1 MSGADESH
9 CPDGGLSSDESHC
22 PDGDH
27 CADHDH
33 DRDHGREH
41 GRDGGPATTA
51 PVRVLAAGAAP
62 SSWIRCFHPKPA
74 ARYTLVCF
82 PHAGGSASYYFDLS
96 AALDADIE
104 MLVVQYPGRENRLFE
119 EPAASVAAL
128 ADGVYQALRTRLPR
142 RPAFF
147 GHSMG
152 GLIGFEV
159 ARRLEAAGGTAPHL
173 LVASASPAPSVRTDR
188 LTAGAHASQ
197 GTTEPEP
204 EPDEAVLARIMGLGG
219 TRDGVGRHPELMQL
233 VLPAIRGDLRAL
245 AEYRV
250 DAGAVVGCPV
260 TVFVADGDHDVPLAE
275 AGAWGAHT
283 TADAD
288 VHVFEGDHFYFS
300 GNPPKFLELL
310 QDAVRHSHSGTQLI

>member
-1 MSGADESH
+1 MRVLGT
-9 CPDGGLSSDESHC
+9 
-22 PDGDH
+22 
-27 CADHDH
+27 
-33 DRDHGREH
+33 
-41 GRDGGPATTA
+41 GPALAPTT
-51 PVRVLAAGAAP
+51 
-62 SSWIRCFHPKPA
+62 WIRCFHPKPT

-96 AALDADIE
+96 AALDPDIE

-119 EPAASVAAL
+119 EPAGSVAAL
-128 ADGVYQALRTRLPR
+128 ADGVYEALRTRLPR

-152 GLIGFEV
+152 GLIAFEV

-173 LVASASPAPSVRTDR
+173 LVASASPAPSVRTDM
-188 LTAGAHASQ
+188 LTAGADGQAGAGARHGEA
-197 GTTEPEP
+197 EAEP
-204 EPDEAVLARIMGLGG
+204 EPDDAVLARIMGLGG
-219 TRDGVGRHPELMQL
+219 TSDGVRQDPELMRL

-300 GNPPKFLELL
+300 GNPPTFLELL

>member
-9 CPDGGLSSDESHC
+9 CPDGDLSCDESHC
-22 PDGDH
+22 LDGD
-27 CADHDH
+27 
-33 DRDHGREH
+33 H

-51 PVRVLAAGAAP
+51 PVRVLVVDPAP
-62 SSWIRCFHPKPA
+62 STWIRCFHPKPA

-96 AALDADIE
+96 AALDTDIE

-119 EPAASVAAL
+119 EPAASVEAL
-128 ADGVYQALRTRLPR
+128 ADGVYRALRTRLPR

-173 LVASASPAPSVRTDR
+173 LVASASPAPSVRTAR
-188 LTAGAHASQ
+188 LTAGAHAPRG
-197 GTTEPEP
+197 GTDPEPEP

-219 TRDGVGRHPELMQL
+219 TRDGVGRHPELMRL

-288 VHVFEGDHFYFS
+288 VHVFEGDHFYFN

>member
-1 MSGADESH
+1 MSGA
-9 CPDGGLSSDESHC
+9 DESHC

-27 CADHDH
+27 CADR
-33 DRDHGREH
+33 DRDRDH

-51 PVRVLAAGAAP
+51 PVRVLAAGVAP

-159 ARRLEAAGGTAPHL
+159 ARRLEAAGAPL
-173 LVASASPAPSVRTDR
+173 PISSSPRPVRR
-188 LTAGAHASQ
+188 
-197 GTTEPEP
+197 P
-204 EPDEAVLARIMGLGG
+204 RC
-219 TRDGVGRHPELMQL
+219 GRT
-233 VLPAIRGDLRAL
+233 G
-245 AEYRV
+245 
-250 DAGAVVGCPV
+250 
-260 TVFVADGDHDVPLAE
+260 
-275 AGAWGAHT
+275 
-283 TADAD
+283 
-288 VHVFEGDHFYFS
+288 
-300 GNPPKFLELL
+300 
-310 QDAVRHSHSGTQLI
+310 

>member
-1 MSGADESH
+1 MSGADEGH
-9 CPDGGLSSDESHC
+9 CPDGGRCSDEGHC

-27 CADHDH
+27 CP
-33 DRDHGREH
+33 G
-41 GRDGGPATTA
+41 GGPDTTA
-51 PVRVLAAGAAP
+51 PVRVLAAGPAP
-62 SSWIRCFHPKPA
+62 TTWIRCFHPKPA

-119 EPAASVAAL
+119 EPAGSVAAL

-173 LVASASPAPSVRTDR
+173 LVASASSAPSVRTDR
-188 LTAGAHASQ
+188 LTAGAGAPHD
-197 GTTEPEP
+197 GTEPEAEP

-219 TRDGVGRHPELMQL
+219 TSDGVRQDPELMQL

>member
-1 MSGADESH
+1 MSGAGEGH
-9 CPDGGLSSDESHC
+9 CPDGG
-22 PDGDH
+22 
-27 CADHDH
+27 
-33 DRDHGREH
+33 
-41 GRDGGPATTA
+41 TTA
-51 PVRVLAAGAAP
+51 PVRVLATAP
-62 SSWIRCFHPKPA
+62 APTTWLRCFHPKPG

-119 EPAASVAAL
+119 EPAGSVAAL
-128 ADGVYQALRTRLPR
+128 ADGVYEALRTRLPR

-173 LVASASPAPSVRTDR
+173 LVASASSAPSVRTDR
-188 LTAGAHASQ
+188 LTAGAGAPP
-197 GTTEPEP
+197 GETEPEP
-204 EPDEAVLARIMGLGG
+204 DDAVLARIMGLGG
-219 TRDGVGRHPELMQL
+219 TSDGVRQDPELMQL

-260 TVFVADGDHDVPLAE
+260 TVFVADGDPDVPLAE
-275 AGAWGAHT
+275 AGAWAAHT

>member
-1 MSGADESH
+1 MSGVDEGH
-9 CPDGGLSSDESHC
+9 CPDGGT
-22 PDGDH
+22 
-27 CADHDH
+27 
-33 DRDHGREH
+33 
-41 GRDGGPATTA
+41 ATTT
-51 PVRVLAAGAAP
+51 PVRVLGTGPAP
-62 SSWIRCFHPKPA
+62 TTWIRCFHPKPA

-96 AALDADIE
+96 AALDPDIE

-119 EPAASVAAL
+119 EPAGSVAAL
-128 ADGVYQALRTRLPR
+128 ADGVYEALRTRLPR

-159 ARRLEAAGGTAPHL
+159 ARRLESAGGTAPHL
-173 LVASASPAPSVRTDR
+173 LVASASSAPSVRTDR
-188 LTAGAHASQ
+188 LTSGEARSGSDAGSDAGSAA
-197 GTTEPEP
+197 EAEEAEP

-219 TRDGVGRHPELMQL
+219 TSDGVRQDPELLQL

-260 TVFVADGDHDVPLAE
+260 TVFVADGDPDVPLAE